1 MFRLSKLILAE
12 IGIQPVVELNDAT
25 VQDLWPNSK
34 PGLVWESLRTHN
46 RDVMFVAHTHFAP
59 NSVLSANADFL
70 LLNFRKISDS
80 IMSWIDHVD
89 HALVS
94 NPTLPEV
101 RLPYLYTRDFL
112 SLDKESRE
120 VSVILQFGLDLM
132 RYVKEWVDVLPALRD
147 YDFALKHSDT
157 LTSDFTLG
165 TTTPRIVFYE
175 QVISN
180 PTLISH
186 NLAQL
191 LRPTCEVVIDLSQE
205 KLAALKNRENNYNVG
220 TCGRG
225 ADLSKPAQEL
235 LQALLR
241 AQDLNTW
248 Y

>member
-1 MFRLSKLILAE
+1 MKLILAE

-25 VQDLWPNSK
+25 LQDLWPNSK
-34 PGLVWESLRTHN
+34 PGLVWDSLRSFN
-46 RDVMFVAHTHFAP
+46 RDVMFVAHTHFMP
-59 NSVLSANADFL
+59 NSVLSSKPDVL

-80 IMSWIDHVD
+80 IVSWIDHVD
-89 HALVS
+89 RALVS
-94 NPTLPEV
+94 NPTMPEV
-101 RLPYLYTRDFL
+101 RVPYLYTRDFL

-120 VSVILQFGLDLM
+120 VSVILQFGLDLV

-157 LTSDFTLG
+157 LTSDCMQG
-165 TTTPRIVFYE
+165 TTTNPRIVFYE

-191 LRPTCEVVIDLSQE
+191 LRPTSEVVIDLSPE
-205 KLAALKNRENNYNVG
+205 KLAAIKIKENNFNVG
-220 TCGRG
+220 ISGRG
-225 ADLSKPAQEL
+225 ANLSKPAQEL
-235 LQALLR
+235 LQAVLTAR
-241 AQDLNTW
+241 DLNAW